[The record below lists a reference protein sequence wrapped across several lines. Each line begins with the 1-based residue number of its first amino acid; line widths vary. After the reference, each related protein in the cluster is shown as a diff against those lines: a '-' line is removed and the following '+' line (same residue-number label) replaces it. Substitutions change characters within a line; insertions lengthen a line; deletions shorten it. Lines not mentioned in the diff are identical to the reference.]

1 MRYAAFG
8 LTIESEF
15 VFPELGPS
23 TKLPDVWVH
32 EKVVPEVL
40 DEAIS
45 VSGIIQVTP
54 SEVLFNIPLTARYM
68 VSNGSEISFERFPG
82 VPDECIRLYLLGM
95 CFATLI
101 HQRNLLPIHGSCVV
115 FKEQAV
121 VFCGQSKAG
130 KSTTASI
137 FMQKGYPLMCDDI
150 SVISLDNHS
159 TPVVY
164 PGFPQMKLWEDSF
177 QKLIPEKTTKRML
190 KQGLSK
196 WGIDIGHRFF
206 NEPLPL
212 LAVFVL
218 QPHAEDTLEILPI
231 SGFKKFEAISRN
243 TFRFNLLQGL
253 SKMQTHFDLAT
264 VVVRDVPFFLI
275 KRPLH
280 SFKIE
285 PLFEAIEQ
293 TLNTLKGNKL

>member
-1 MRYAAFG
+1 MRYTAFG

-23 TKLPDVWVH
+23 TKLPDVWVY
-32 EKVVPEVL
+32 ETAVPEVL

-82 VPDECIRLYLLGM
+82 VPDESIRLYLLGM

-121 VFCGQSKAG
+121 IFCGQSKAG

-159 TPVVY
+159 APVVY

-177 QKLIPEKTTKRML
+177 QKLLPEKTTKRML

-206 NEPLPL
+206 NEPLLL

-218 QPHAEDTLEILPI
+218 QPHDEDTLEILPI

-293 TLNTLKGNKL
+293 TLNTLKRE